1 MSAGLPLLGA
11 GAALLL
17 LGLGLRGGAPREAD
31 PQASAPTPLL
41 AAQAVPPASP
51 ELLGQSTANRA
62 RVNVKSFG
70 ARGDGKTDDTAALN
84 RAAAG
89 AAGRDLVFPAGTYL
103 IRGPVV
109 FTGYRGQ
116 TVLGEEGATIQAAG
130 DYRHGSVDGMLHF
143 QQPRDLTVRDL
154 KIVGNRNPEANPYAV
169 FIDGLRIEKGKD
181 VTVSGMTVVN
191 APTIGIA
198 VVDSDTVTLRGNRLE
213 AAGGA
218 GGWSQRTVRQR
229 WLNNT
234 VIGFGDPAGRLKA
247 GLGLFATIG
256 DDFLAEGNV
265 IRNVAN
271 TATKTEGVSNV
282 VYRNNTVD
290 VFGKDGIK
298 VMPYPGHSTSV
309 RGAVIENNTVRARRD
324 WASDGSA
331 YILLHAVI
339 GGRVRGNRIE
349 GTGGTPEVWAEDAI
363 KVNAWGGTPSRDILI
378 EGNEARN
385 TRRGLRIEAD
395 GATVRGNTITGT
407 LPWTRS
413 GVIVGAHGVRVADNL
428 IAGAAIGVLL
438 DRGMGRTQ
446 VEDNRFDRVETAVY
460 ADNGNADVTVSRNRF
475 GPDVQK
481 AIAGAV
487 RGECNFYNSAQC
499 RSP

>member
-1 MSAGLPLLGA
+1 PLAQSASR
-11 GAALLL
+11 
-17 LGLGLRGGAPREAD
+17 RG
-31 PQASAPTPLL
+31 
-41 AAQAVPPASP
+41 
-51 ELLGQSTANRA
+51 
-62 RVNVKSFG
+62 RVDVKSFG
-70 ARGDGKTDDTAALN
+70 ARGDGRADDTAALN

-89 AAGRDLVFPAGTYL
+89 AAGRDLVFSAGTYL

-116 TVLGEEGATIQAAG
+116 TVLAEGGATIQAAR
-130 DYRHGSVDGMLHF
+130 DYRHGSADGMLHF
-143 QQPRDLTVRDL
+143 QQPRDVTVRDL
-154 KIVGNRNPEANPYAV
+154 KIVGNRDPEANPYAV
-169 FIDGLRIEKGKD
+169 FIDGLRIAGGKD
-181 VTVSGMTVVN
+181 ITVSGLTVVN
-191 APTIGIA
+191 APTNGIA
-198 VVDSDTVTLRGNRLE
+198 VVDSDTVTLRGNTMQS
-213 AAGGA
+213 AGGA
-218 GGWSQRTVRQR
+218 GGWSQRTVHQR

-282 VYRNNTVD
+282 VYRGNTVD

-309 RGAVIENNTVRARRD
+309 RNAVIENNTVRAWRA
-324 WASDGSA
+324 WASDGSS

-349 GTGGTPEVWAEDAI
+349 GTGGTPEVYGEDAI
-363 KVNAWGGTPSRDILI
+363 KVNAWGGTASRDILI
-378 EGNEARN
+378 ENNEARN

-395 GATVRGNTITGT
+395 GVTVRGNTITGT

-413 GVIVGAHGVRVADNL
+413 GVIVAGHGVTVADNL
-428 IAGAAIGVLL
+428 IAGAAVGVLI
-438 DRGMGRTQ
+438 DRGMNRTRI
-446 VEDNRFDRVETAVY
+446 ENNRFDRVETAVY

-475 GPDVQK
+475 GPEVQK
-481 AIAGAV
+481 AIAGSV
-487 RGECNFYNSAQC
+487 RGGCNFYNSAQC
-499 RSP
+499 GPR